1 MKNILKGFINVI
13 LVIYFCF
20 ILLKYI
26 LIDNLNA
33 RFFFIIFI
41 ISIFIFW
48 IIKKFIYMWKIK
60 NLDIEYI
67 RELPKKHSIAIN
79 AYLYN
84 KI

>member
-67 RELPKKHSIAIN
+67 RELPKKHSIYII
-79 AYLYN
+79 